1 MTIFALSSKH
11 LPALAAGMGLAVQHH
26 KPAWIRAANIG
37 NRPLPIP
44 CSIVTPEELAEA
56 MVRCHAG
63 YNSAVSHYI
72 ECREGN
78 DRLLDLE

>member
-1 MTIFALSSKH
+1 LDSGREHWES
-11 LPALAAGMGLAVQHH
+11 AAT
-26 KPAWIRAANIG
+26 N
-37 NRPLPIP
+37 P